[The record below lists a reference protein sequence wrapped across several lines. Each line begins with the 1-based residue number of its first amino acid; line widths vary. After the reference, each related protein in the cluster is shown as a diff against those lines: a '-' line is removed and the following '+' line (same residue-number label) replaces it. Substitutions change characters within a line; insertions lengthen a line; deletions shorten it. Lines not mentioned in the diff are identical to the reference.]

1 MPGIGTV
8 ISICIVVI
16 AALGYVRLLLKRR
29 NRRARLADRDQAEK
43 RDQSDRMLDR
53 LRDTFLWEK
62 KSDEDSK

>member
-29 NRRARLADRDQAEK
+29 KRRARLADRDQAEK
-43 RDQSDRMLDR
+43 REQSDRMLDR

>member
-29 NRRARLADRDQAEK
+29 KRRARLADRDQAEK

>member
-8 ISICIVVI
+8 ISICSVVI

-29 NRRARLADRDQAEK
+29 KRRARLADRDQAEK
-43 RDQSDRMLDR
+43 REQSDRMLDR